1 MVYGNTTD
9 GSPLRSMIVH
19 TYELIEGPYLAAA
32 MLDDSTTLP
41 QSFLADL
48 VEGLITT
55 SPRIRS
61 SEKEYE
67 KIDML
72 HREWNQALR
81 GRIRYLKLA
90 LDPRTPD
97 QSHQEIARDG
107 DLASSSAHGA

>member
-1 MVYGNTTD
+1 MPSSVVSMVYGNTTD

-67 KIDML
+67 KIDMCPL
-72 HREWNQALR
+72 FHVHEESVSCTENGIKRSADE
-81 GRIRYLKLA
+81 
-90 LDPRTPD
+90 LDT
-97 QSHQEIARDG
+97 
-107 DLASSSAHGA
+107 